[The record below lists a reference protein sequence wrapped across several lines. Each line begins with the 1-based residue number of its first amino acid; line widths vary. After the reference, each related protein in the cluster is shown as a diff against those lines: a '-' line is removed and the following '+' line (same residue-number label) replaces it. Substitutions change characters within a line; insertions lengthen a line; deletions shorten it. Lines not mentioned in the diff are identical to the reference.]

1 MRRTH
6 GCGEL
11 RPAHDGSRA
20 VVMGW
25 VNRRRDLGSLIF
37 IDLRDRSGILQV
49 VFKRETSPEA
59 HARAEELRSEYVVA
73 VEGKLVQRDSNT
85 VNPALPTGEVELI
98 AERLYIL
105 NDARTPPFPVED
117 DNATAEDTRLSYR
130 FIDLRR
136 PRMQANLILRH
147 RLCLEI
153 RRFLNEQGFLEIETP
168 VLTRSTPE
176 GARDYLVPSRVQPG
190 YFYALPQS
198 PQLFKQILMI
208 AGLDKYFQIVRC
220 FRDEDLRA
228 DRQPEFTQV
237 DMEMSFTQ
245 PEMIFGLI
253 EPLIENICKVAED
266 HWQQEWP
273 RRLQNLSPEER
284 KKRVKA
290 RKPIKCTLPFPR
302 LTYDEVMSQYG
313 TDKPDL
319 RYEAKIVSLDS
330 LVSAKLAHDFGIMP
344 PIIGF
349 KFSSEPKYGPQ
360 SRTAIKTRIQSVI
373 DRGQNSLPELKSRQ
387 DEIGRPALF
396 VDWCL
401 VEEGA
406 QILRDTQL
414 ARTLQITLD
423 AKQGDVL
430 FLGAIRGTAE
440 LRDPYLPHRCFDI
453 LRNELA
459 QFSLGYSPQR
469 KRFLWITQFPMF
481 EYDEQEQRFVAMHHP
496 FTSPTEE
503 TLELLETNP
512 AAVKAKA
519 YDLVLNGV
527 EIGGGSIRIHRQ
539 DIQRRVFRALGFS
552 EEQARARFGFFLDA
566 LEYGTPPHGGIALGL
581 DRIVA
586 ILAMEASIREVIAF
600 PKTARAVDLMCEAPA
615 PVSPAQLQE
624 LGLELKKDL
633 T

>member
-1 MRRTH
+1 MTLDHLPPDLRRTH

-11 RPAHDGSRA
+11 RPAQDGSRA

-25 VNRRRDLGSLIF
+25 VSRRRDLGSLIF
-37 IDLRDRSGILQV
+37 IDLRDRTGILQV
-49 VFKRETSPEA
+49 VCKRETCPEA
-59 HARAEELRSEYVVA
+59 HARAGELRSEYVVA
-73 VEGKLVQRDSNT
+73 VEGKLVQRDPNT
-85 VNPALPTGEVELI
+85 FNSALPTGEVELI

-117 DNATAEDTRLSYR
+117 DTTTAEDTRLRYR
-130 FIDLRR
+130 FLDLRR

-153 RRFLNEQGFLEIETP
+153 RRFLNDQGFLEIETP

-237 DMEMSFTQ
+237 DMEMSFAQ
-245 PEMIFGLI
+245 PEMIFEVV
-253 EPLIENICKVAED
+253 EPLLERICAVAGVQIE
-266 HWQQEWP
+266 
-273 RRLQNLSPEER
+273 R
-284 KKRVKA
+284 
-290 RKPIKCTLPFPR
+290 PFPR
-302 LTYDEVMSQYG
+302 LSYDEAIQQYG

-319 RYEAKIVSLDS
+319 RL
-330 LVSAKLAHDFGIMP
+330 P
-344 PIIGF
+344 PIHSVSHLFGEEEKRALGIHSGLPLVAF
-349 KFSSEPKYGPQ
+349 RLPGCAGL
-360 SRTAIKTRIQSVI
+360 SRK
-373 DRGQNSLPELKSRQ
+373 E
-387 DEIGRPALF
+387 
-396 VDWCL
+396 
-401 VEEGA
+401 
-406 QILRDTQL
+406 RD
-414 ARTLQITLD
+414 
-423 AKQGDVL
+423 
-430 FLGAIRGTAE
+430 E
-440 LRDPYLPHRCFDI
+440 LRTFGAERAAKVFDD
-453 LRNELA
+453 LRNLEKNFPTQVGAMRELLETTPEDLVLLVAAPA
-459 QFSLGYSPQR
+459 QPGSHPDRVPPAQPAVKLHDVAVYTAAGALRLFAGQKYAERHGLLRPDVY
-469 KRFLWITQFPMF
+469 RFLWVVDFPMF
-481 EYDEQEQRFVAMHHP
+481 EYDEQEKRFVAMHHP
-496 FTSPTEE
+496 FTSPQEQF
-503 TLELLETNP
+503 LDQLETNP

-581 DRIVA
+581 DRIVMM
-586 ILAMEASIREVIAF
+586 LAGESSIRDVIAF

-615 PVSPAQLQE
+615 LVSPAQLQE